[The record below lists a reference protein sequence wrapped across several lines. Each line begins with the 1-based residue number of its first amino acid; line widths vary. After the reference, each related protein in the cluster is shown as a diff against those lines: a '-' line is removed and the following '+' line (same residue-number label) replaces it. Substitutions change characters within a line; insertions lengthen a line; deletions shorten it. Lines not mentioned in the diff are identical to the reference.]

1 MVKSFGGWTKFM
13 ETYNMKPHDQVD
25 MWEAKRMVE
34 KMALDSANPVVGQM
48 STKEEDS
55 QGTYRSSLSS
65 QSELSMSATIAGP
78 ELSER
83 ARGIIKSFGG
93 WEKFMQ
99 TYGLKPHD
107 QVDGWEAKRII
118 ERMAQEDSTTSA
130 PIEGSSKDNLGT
142 HRPSL
147 LVQPANPT
155 FVDPHLTDAGRGIIK
170 SFGGWDKFMQ
180 TYGLRPNNPVDMWE
194 AKRIVERMA
203 QEDTSTPNV
212 VDSSTTKD
220 SIGAF
225 PPLLIVAIRAESSL
239 VDPHLSE
246 TGRGIIKSFGGW
258 EKFMQTYGLNPHNQV
273 DVWEAKR
280 IIERMAL
287 EEPSTSSGDNTKDS
301 LGTPFPSPSPHR
313 PNDL

>member
-34 KMALDSANPVVGQM
+34 KMALDSANPVVGEM

-130 PIEGSSKDNLGT
+130 PIEGSSKANLGT

-203 QEDTSTPNV
+203 QEDTSTPHV

-280 IIERMAL
+280 IIERMAQ